1 MTSYQ
6 IKKYSFNQAKKLN
19 VKIYPSTNP
28 SKKIDIYKDDI
39 FITSIGSISYCDYP
53 TYLELEGKKYAD
65 ERRRLYHLRHKKDN
79 IIGTKGWY
87 ALNILW

>member
-39 FITSIGSISYCDYP
+39 FITSIGSISYSDYP
-53 TYLELEGKKYAD
+53 TYLELNKKYAD